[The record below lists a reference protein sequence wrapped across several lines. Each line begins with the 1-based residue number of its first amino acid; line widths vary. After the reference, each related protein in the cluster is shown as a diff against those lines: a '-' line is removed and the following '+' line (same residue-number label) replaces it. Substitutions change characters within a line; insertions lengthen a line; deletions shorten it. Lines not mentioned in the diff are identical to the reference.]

1 MKEEIR
7 GARQSPVVDYSVVV
21 VVVVVVSN
29 AHNNNCL
36 APKTS

>member
-21 VVVVVVSN
+21 VVVVVSN